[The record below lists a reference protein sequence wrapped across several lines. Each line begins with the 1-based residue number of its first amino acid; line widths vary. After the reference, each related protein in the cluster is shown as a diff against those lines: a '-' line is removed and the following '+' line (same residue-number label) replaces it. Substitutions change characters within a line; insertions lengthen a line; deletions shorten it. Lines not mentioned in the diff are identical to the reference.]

1 MFNLVFKLFI
11 LFPLEISFKFMKVL
25 TKIKQNLRV
34 YTKNQA
40 PIGQRVSSLILTS
53 LLLIFTFL
61 TSSVHAQVSKNFKV
75 KTLVIDAGHGGHD
88 PGCLGSSVQEKA
100 VCLGVALKLG
110 KLVQD
115 YFKDVKVIYTRDTD
129 VFVKLM
135 DRAKIANKNKADLFI
150 SIHANSAQNK
160 KAFGTETFVMGT
172 KYTDRN
178 LELTKRENSV
188 ILLEKDYEKNYEGY
202 DPNSPMANILMGL
215 YQQEYLESSI
225 NFASKIEHQFQSR
238 NKRKSRGVRQR
249 VLLVMYRT
257 TMPSVLV
264 ETGFLTNKA
273 DHTLLKDE
281 AGQAATAGAI
291 FRAFLEYKREMEG
304 ATSSEISKEEALV
317 FSKWDSTLVRVL
329 GMKKDT
335 ASTIKLDTQIKAD
348 SDSVQKSIAS
358 KKAVEIA
365 NTKEKAKAINHDLIF
380 RVQITS
386 SSKKIPLNS
395 RKFKGLSD
403 IFEYKV
409 STTFKYAVG
418 NCVTQNEAVDLQKKV
433 KDAGFG
439 DAFVIAFFN
448 GDRVS
453 MKKAREIIKKGKN

>member
-11 LFPLEISFKFMKVL
+11 LFRVEISFRFMEL
-25 TKIKQNLRV
+25 SSKIKQNLRV

-40 PIGQRVSSLILTS
+40 QIGQRVSSFILASALIL
-53 LLLIFTFL
+53 FTFS
-61 TSSVHAQVSKNFKV
+61 TSYVQAQDNKNFKV

-110 KLVQD
+110 KLVED
-115 YFKDVKVIYTRDTD
+115 YFKDVKVIYTRDSD

-160 KAFGTETFVMGT
+160 SAFGTETFVMGT
-172 KYTDRN
+172 KYTDKN

-225 NFASKIEHQFQSR
+225 NFASKIEHQFQAR

-273 DHTLLKDE
+273 DHSLLKDDL
-281 AGQAATAGAI
+281 GQAETAGAI

-304 ATSSEISKEEALV
+304 VTSSQISKEEALV
-317 FSKWDSTLVRVL
+317 FSKWDSTLVKVL
-329 GMKKDT
+329 NLKQDT
-335 ASTIKLDTQIKAD
+335 VVTIKEDAQIKID
-348 SDSVQKSIAS
+348 LDSVQKSIAI
-358 KKAVEIA
+358 KKTIELKNA
-365 NTKEKAKAINHDLIF
+365 KEKAKAVNHDLIF

-386 SSKKIPLNS
+386 SSNKIPLNS

-409 STTFKYAVG
+409 STTYKYAVG
-418 NCVTQNEAVDLQKKV
+418 NCITQNEAIGIQKNAKV
-433 KDAGFG
+433 VGFK

-448 GDRVS
+448 GSRVS
-453 MKKAREIIKKGKN
+453 MKKAREIISKGNN

>member
-1 MFNLVFKLFI
+1 
-11 LFPLEISFKFMKVL
+11 
-25 TKIKQNLRV
+25 
-34 YTKNQA
+34 
-40 PIGQRVSSLILTS
+40 
-53 LLLIFTFL
+53 
-61 TSSVHAQVSKNFKV
+61 
-75 KTLVIDAGHGGHD
+75 
-88 PGCLGSSVQEKA
+88 
-100 VCLGVALKLG
+100 
-110 KLVQD
+110 
-115 YFKDVKVIYTRDTD
+115 
-129 VFVKLM
+129 
-135 DRAKIANKNKADLFI
+135 
-150 SIHANSAQNK
+150 
-160 KAFGTETFVMGT
+160 
-172 KYTDRN
+172 
-178 LELTKRENSV
+178 
-188 ILLEKDYEKNYEGY
+188 
-202 DPNSPMANILMGL
+202 
-215 YQQEYLESSI
+215 
-225 NFASKIEHQFQSR
+225 
-238 NKRKSRGVRQR
+238 
-249 VLLVMYRT
+249 
-257 TMPSVLV
+257 MPSVLV

>member
-1 MFNLVFKLFI
+1 MFNLVFKLII
-11 LFPLEISFKFMKVL
+11 LFPLEISFKFMNVL
-25 TKIKQNLRV
+25 IKIKQNLRV
-34 YTKNQA
+34 NTKNDA
-40 PIGQRVSSLILTS
+40 HFGQRWTS
-53 LLLIFTFL
+53 VFLMFL
-61 TSSVHAQVSKNFKV
+61 TFFATDLQAQDKNNFKV

-88 PGCLGSSVQEKA
+88 PGCLGASIKEKE

-110 KLVQD
+110 KLVED
-115 YFKDVKVIYTRDTD
+115 YFKDVKVIYTRDSD

-160 KAFGTETFVMGT
+160 SAYGTETFVMGT

-178 LELTKRENSV
+178 LELAKRENSV

-202 DPNSPMANILMGL
+202 DPNSPMTNILMGL

-264 ETGFLTNKA
+264 EAGFLSNKK
-273 DHTLLKDE
+273 DHKLLKDNL
-281 AGQAATAGAI
+281 GQAEIAGAI

-304 ATSSEISKEEALV
+304 STSSQISKEEALV
-317 FSKWDSTLVRVL
+317 YSQWDSTLRRVL
-329 GMKKDT
+329 SLKMDT
-335 ASTIKLDTQIKAD
+335 VEVVKLDAQIKAD

-358 KKAVEIA
+358 KRAVEIK
-365 NTKEKAKAINHDLIF
+365 NDKEKAKAVNHDLIF

-395 RKFKGLSD
+395 RKFKGLSN

-409 STTFKYAVG
+409 STVFKYSVG
-418 NCVTQNEAVDLQKKV
+418 NCVTQVEAFSLQKKV
-433 KDAGFG
+433 KKAGFK
-439 DAFVIAFFN
+439 DAFVVAFFN
-448 GDRVS
+448 GKRVS
-453 MKKAREIIKKGKN
+453 MKKAREIISKGKN